1 MIEVVLSVVAAG
13 AYALGSVLQ
22 RRGAISAPG
31 RGGLRLG
38 LVIDLLRRP
47 VWLAGIAA
55 MIIGVVLQA
64 VALHGGAIALVEPI
78 LVVELPLTL
87 VFAALIF
94 RARVD
99 RRTGGTIAVMSAALA
114 MLLVLARPSGG
125 HVEGVSLLAW
135 MLSVAAVAGL
145 IVALV
150 SVGRRSPPAG
160 RAALLG
166 IASGVGHGL
175 SATLLKATT
184 VVAVQGVVVLLS
196 SWKPYAAVAAGGISL
211 YLYQVA
217 LQSGPLVAGQSG
229 LNILDPITGTCFG
242 FVLFGEHIRAG
253 PLLAAEAGCVLVL
266 VAAVIV
272 LARSPLL
279 HGEQAEPSETTEV
292 PDKTGEGRDR
302 VVT

>member
-1 MIEVVLSVVAAG
+1 MIEVLLSVVAAS

-22 RRGAISAPG
+22 RRGAISAP
-31 RGGLRLG
+31 RSRGLRLG
-38 LVIDLLRRP
+38 LVADLLRRP

-55 MIIGVVLQA
+55 MIIGVALQA

-78 LVVELPLTL
+78 LVAELPLTL
-87 VFAALIF
+87 LFAALIF

-99 RRTGGTIAVMSAALA
+99 RRTGGTIVVMSAALS

-125 HVEGVSLLAW
+125 DVAGVSVIAWLLS
-135 MLSVAAVAGL
+135 LAGVGCL
-145 IVALV
+145 TVALV
-150 SVGRRSPPAG
+150 VLGGKSPPAG

-184 VVAVQGVVVLLS
+184 VLAVQGLVVMLS
-196 SWKPYAAVAAGGISL
+196 SWKPYAGVAAGGVSL

-217 LQSGPLVAGQSG
+217 LQSGPLVAGQAG
-229 LNILDPITGTCFG
+229 LNILDPLTGTFFG
-242 FVLFGEHIRAG
+242 LVLFGERVRAG
-253 PLLAAEAGCVLVL
+253 PLLAAEAACVLVL
-266 VAAVIV
+266 VAAIIV

-279 HGEQAEPSETTEV
+279 HGELARPSESTEH
-292 PDKTGEGRDR
+292 PDQSDGGRHR
-302 VVT
+302 VVS